1 MAGIVSFGV
10 NFQLL
15 TDYCGQDC
23 DGFLMSE
30 KMDGWRCGLFGGKL
44 WTRGGIQ
51 LDAPEWFLA
60 GLPDCAL
67 DGELFAGRGEFN
79 SIQRRLRD
87 GWHGLTFQVFDAP
100 EIVAPFRKRLAFLKT
115 LELPDHC
122 RLVEHIRC
130 RDTVHLLAFADA
142 IVAAGGEGAVVRN
155 PRAGYVHGRTDD
167 VLRWCPQDPSIN
179 RPRVAA

>member
-87 GWHGLTFQVFDAP
+87 GWRGLQLMVFDCVMDGA
-100 EIVAPFRKRLAFLKT
+100 FRKRLAYLKT
-115 LELPDHC
+115 LALPSHCELVP
-122 RLVEHIRC
+122 HIRC
-130 RDTVHLLAFADA
+130 RDTVHLLEFADQ
-142 IVAAGGEGAVVRN
+142 IVANGGEGAVVRN
-155 PRAGYVHGRTDD
+155 PRAPYVAGRSED
-167 VLRWCPQDPSIN
+167 VLRWVPVDPALN
-179 RPRVAA
+179 RRKAA